1 MTPRKIKIFIYL
13 ILTVLLIVYFNR
25 DKISNRSFLP
35 PLISSQNQNLRK
47 EIDKS
52 LQGTNGTYGIVV
64 KNLKNNENYL
74 LNEHKVFDAGS
85 LYKVWVMV
93 EVFNQIQNG
102 EMKEDEVLS
111 SDIVTLNKKFNIS
124 SDSAELT
131 EGGITLSV
139 KDALNQMIT
148 ISHNYAA
155 MLLTEKIR
163 LSKVASFLEKN
174 GFKESSVG
182 TDGSSPTTTAF
193 DVSKFLEKLYKGEL
207 ADQEN
212 TQKMIDLLKAQT
224 LNNKLPKQLPK
235 EVVVAHKTGE
245 IGYFSHDGGIVYAPK
260 GDYIIVVLSETDYPP
275 GAEDRIAQISKAVYE
290 YFNK

>member
-13 ILTVLLIVYFNR
+13 ILIISLFIYFNR
-25 DKISNRSFLP
+25 DKINNQSLLSPFV
-35 PLISSQNQNLRK
+35 SSQNQNLRK

-52 LQGTNGTYGIVV
+52 LQGTNGTYAIVV
-64 KNLKNNENYL
+64 KNLKNNESYL
-74 LNEHKVFDAGS
+74 LNEHKVFEAGS
-85 LYKVWVMV
+85 LYKVWVMA
-93 EVFNQIQNG
+93 EVFNQIQKG
-102 EMKEDEVLS
+102 EIKEDEVLS

-131 EGGITLSV
+131 DGGITLSV
-139 KDALNQMIT
+139 KNALNQMIT

-163 LSKVASFLEKN
+163 LSKVASFLERN
-174 GFKESSVG
+174 GFNESKVG
-182 TDGSSPTTTAF
+182 INGGSPTTTAS
-193 DVSKFLEKLYKGEL
+193 DISKFLEKLYKGDL

-235 EVVVAHKTGE
+235 EAIIAHKTGE

-275 GAEDRIAQISKAVYE
+275 GAEDKVAQISKVVYE